1 MIGDGLLPRAEAGLD
16 RPQPQKVRLF
26 RMRPRLGLPMS
37 ASSGGISFIFG
48 LFLVM
53 SFPAIAEEPQ
63 VSQARDDL
71 VALGGALRAHVVPR
85 RYTTLSAEMDG
96 RIERMGIREGDSFEK
111 SGPLVE
117 FDCGKEMARLASA
130 GAALRVAEKSAR
142 VNRRLD
148 ELGTTSVMNLTIAE
162 AKVVEARAELET
174 AEVKVTRCKVVAP
187 CSGRVAE
194 LFVQRYQFVKR
205 GEQLMRIVDPS
216 WLEVEMIVPSRWL
229 TWLRPG
235 HGFELELDETGE
247 SHRAEVAEIGAWI
260 DPVSQSV
267 KIVARFAKPDAR
279 LLPGMSGR
287 ALFEPP
293 KRP

>member
-1 MIGDGLLPRAEAGLD
+1 MMS
-16 RPQPQKVRLF
+16 RPK
-26 RMRPRLGLPMS
+26 LPMLTS
-37 ASSGGISFIFG
+37 LGGACFVLG
-48 LFLVM
+48 LFLAM

-63 VSQARDDL
+63 VSQARDDP
-71 VALGGALRAHVVPR
+71 VAMGGALRAHVVPR

-96 RIERMGIREGDSFEK
+96 PIKRLEIREGNSFKK
-111 SGPLVE
+111 SDLLVE
-117 FDCGKEMARLASA
+117 FDCGDEMARLASVRA
-130 GAALRVAEKSAR
+130 GLGVAEKSAK

-148 ELGTTSVMNLTIAE
+148 ELGTTSIMKLTIAE

-174 AEVKVTRCKVVAP
+174 AEVKVSRCHVSAP
-187 CSGRVAE
+187 FSGRVAE
-194 LFVQRYQFVKR
+194 LSVRQHQFVTR
-205 GEQLMRIVDPS
+205 GEKLMRIVDPS
-216 WLEVEMIVPSRWL
+216 LLDVEMIVPSRWL

-235 HGFELELDETGE
+235 HRFDLALDETGK
-247 SHRAEVAEIGAWI
+247 SHPAEVAEIGAWI

-293 KRP
+293 KTP